1 MNKKVGKT
9 MSDLQNKYQI
19 SMKRMK
25 VRASTLVFPFGTGA
39 MIDLPDWVLMTTSGE
54 YWDKKKLTTIHDER
68 LEKVLGVNGFKSPV
82 VKHSDDDIDENK
94 KDDKLYMP
102 FVQFPTWYFCPKCRR
117 FKTLKEWERDYKKV
131 NGEESVMKRPV
142 CSEPKCKV
150 KLAPARLVVACE
162 NGHIDDF
169 PWIQW
174 THLKDHKKIC
184 ANPQLFIKTSGVTS
198 GLEGI
203 TVECKNKNCGA
214 RISLSGT
221 FTSSDKNE
229 FEMLEKKAQKDG
241 LVDEKFSLKCKGN
254 RPWDGTK
261 DDECGLYPTTVQ
273 RGAIN
278 VYFPELESSIIIP
291 PYSDKFTKQ
300 IEESSEFEK
309 MNIQLETIEN
319 LKISNELKKNSIDE
333 TIKEQIEAIAKETTL
348 DKLVVEK
355 IILRKQEKIEDERD
369 AAIDKIKYKEEEYK
383 ALTGEI
389 SYDIINQAD
398 FKIEAKEVKEYC
410 KKYLKRVVLIHKMRE
425 VRVLTGFSR
434 INGPDNNIMDSDDE
448 EELGNKKYKLIKP
461 LSDRNWY
468 PAVEVNGEGIF
479 IELDENIIER
489 WINENPE
496 VTERI
501 NNIDKKY
508 YKILSDKGFSIRR
521 ITPKFILLHTLS
533 HLIIKELS
541 FKCGYSSTSLRER
554 IYCNKDDN
562 SYHMCGVMIY
572 TANGDSEGTLGGL
585 VRQGKSDRLPRI
597 IDSAIEKARFCSLD
611 PVCIESLG
619 QGRDGLN
626 LAACFS
632 CCLVSETSCEE
643 FNTLLDRAL
652 IVGTLDNEKIGFF
665 NNYK

>member
-1 MNKKVGKT
+1 

-19 SMKRMK
+19 SIKKMK

-68 LEKVLGVNGFKSPV
+68 LEKVLGVKQFKSPV
-82 VKHSDDDIDENK
+82 VKPSNDDLDEDE
-94 KDDKLYMP
+94 KDEKLYMP

-117 FKTLKEWERDYKKV
+117 FKTLKEWEKDFKKA
-131 NGEESVMKRPV
+131 NGEDKVMKRPV
-142 CSEPKCKV
+142 CSDLKCKV

-169 PWIQW
+169 PWIEW
-174 THLKDHKKIC
+174 THLKDHKKVC
-184 ANPQLFIKTSGVTS
+184 SNPQLIIKTSGVSS

-203 TVECKNKNCGA
+203 TVECKNCGA

-229 FEMLEKKAQKDG
+229 FEMLEKKAQKDE
-241 LVDEKFSLKCKGN
+241 LISEDFSLKCKGN

-261 DDECGLYPTTVQ
+261 DDRCGLYPTTVQ

-278 VYFPELESSIIIP
+278 VYFPKIESSIVIP
-291 PYSDKFTKQ
+291 PYSDKFTKEV
-300 IEESSEFEK
+300 EESSEFERLLIK
-309 MNIQLETIEN
+309 LEDEDREYKREEFINKAISAISKEKALDENIV
-319 LKISNELKKNSIDE
+319 KK
-333 TIKEQIEAIAKETTL
+333 
-348 DKLVVEK
+348 VV
-355 IILRKQEKIEDERD
+355 LRKLEGNQEEEN
-369 AAIDKIKYKEEEYK
+369 AIDKIKYKEEEYK
-383 ALTGEI
+383 ALIGEL
-389 SYDIINQAD
+389 SYEIFEQTD
-398 FKIEAKEVKEYC
+398 FKIEAKEIKGYY
-410 KKYLKRVVLIHKMRE
+410 KSYLSKVVLIHKMRE
-425 VRVLTGFSR
+425 VRALTGFSR

-448 EELGNKKYKLIKP
+448 EESSSKKYKLIKP

-468 PAVEVNGEGIF
+468 PAIEVNGEGIF
-479 IELDENIIER
+479 IELDERLIEK
-489 WINENPE
+489 WIKENPE

-521 ITPKFILLHTLS
+521 ITPKFVLLHTLS

-541 FKCGYSSTSLRER
+541 FKCGYSSTSIRER
-554 IYCNKDDN
+554 IYCNMDGN
-562 SYHMCGVMIY
+562 SYHMCGIMIY

-585 VRQGKSDRLPRI
+585 VRQGKSDRLPNI
-597 IDSAIEKARFCSLD
+597 IDSAIEKARFCSSD

>member
-1 MNKKVGKT
+1 

-19 SMKRMK
+19 SMKKMK

-68 LEKVLGVNGFKSPV
+68 LEKVLGVKQFKSPV
-82 VKHSDDDIDENK
+82 VKPSNDDLDEDE
-94 KDDKLYMP
+94 KDEKLYMP

-117 FKTLKEWERDYKKV
+117 FKTLKEWEKDFKKA
-131 NGEESVMKRPV
+131 NGEDKVMKRPV
-142 CSEPKCKV
+142 CSDLKCKV

-169 PWIQW
+169 PWIEW
-174 THLKDHKKIC
+174 THLKDHKKVC
-184 ANPQLFIKTSGVTS
+184 SNPQLIIKTSGVSS

-203 TVECKNKNCGA
+203 TVECKNCGA

-229 FEMLEKKAQKDG
+229 FEMLEKKAQKDE
-241 LVDEKFSLKCKGN
+241 LISEDFYLKCKGN

-261 DDECGLYPTTVQ
+261 DERCGLYPTTVQ

-278 VYFPELESSIIIP
+278 VYFPKIESSIVIP
-291 PYSDKFTKQ
+291 PYSDKFTKEV
-300 IEESSEFEK
+300 EESSEFERLLIK
-309 MNIQLETIEN
+309 LEDEDREYKRAEFINKAISAISKEKALDENIV
-319 LKISNELKKNSIDE
+319 KK
-333 TIKEQIEAIAKETTL
+333 
-348 DKLVVEK
+348 V
-355 IILRKQEKIEDERD
+355 ILRKLEGNQEEEN
-369 AAIDKIKYKEEEYK
+369 AIDKIKYKEEEYK
-383 ALTGEI
+383 ALIGEL
-389 SYDIINQAD
+389 SYEIFEQTD
-398 FKIEAKEVKEYC
+398 FKIEAKEVKEYY
-410 KKYLKRVVLIHKMRE
+410 KSYLSKVVLIHKMRE
-425 VRVLTGFSR
+425 VRALTGFSR

-448 EELGNKKYKLIKP
+448 EESSSKKYKLIKP

-479 IELDENIIER
+479 IELDERLIEK
-489 WINENPE
+489 WIEGNPE

-521 ITPKFILLHTLS
+521 ITPKFVLLHTLS

-554 IYCNKDDN
+554 IYCNMDDN
-562 SYHMCGVMIY
+562 SYHMCGIMIY

-585 VRQGKSDRLPRI
+585 VRQGKSDRLPNI
-597 IDSAIEKARFCSLD
+597 IDSAIEKARFCSSD

>member
-1 MNKKVGKT
+1 

-19 SMKRMK
+19 SMKKMK

-68 LEKVLGVNGFKSPV
+68 LEKVLGVKQFKSPV
-82 VKHSDDDIDENK
+82 VKPSNDDLDEDE
-94 KDDKLYMP
+94 KDEKLYMP

-117 FKTLKEWERDYKKV
+117 FKTLKEWEKDFNKA
-131 NGEESVMKRPV
+131 NGEDKVMKRPV
-142 CSEPKCKV
+142 CSDLKCKV

-169 PWIQW
+169 PWIEW
-174 THLKDHKKIC
+174 THLKDHKKVC
-184 ANPQLFIKTSGVTS
+184 SNPQLMIKTSGVSS

-203 TVECKNKNCGA
+203 TVECKNCGA

-229 FEMLEKKAQKDG
+229 FEMLEKKAQKDE
-241 LVDEKFSLKCKGN
+241 LISEDFSLKCKGN

-261 DDECGLYPTTVQ
+261 DERCGLYPTTVQ

-278 VYFPELESSIIIP
+278 VYFPKIESSIVIP
-291 PYSDKFTKQ
+291 PYSDKFTKM
-300 IEESSEFEK
+300 IEASSEFEK

-319 LKISNELKKNSIDE
+319 LKISDELKKNSIDE
-333 TIKEQIEAIAKETTL
+333 TIIEQVKAISKETCL
-348 DKLVVEK
+348 NEEIVEK
-355 IILRKQEKIEDERD
+355 IILRKLEKIKEQEETSVE
-369 AAIDKIKYKEEEYK
+369 KIKYKEEEYK
-383 ALTGEI
+383 ALIGEL
-389 SYDIINQAD
+389 SYDIFEQAD

-410 KKYLKRVVLIHKMRE
+410 KSYLSKVVLIHKMRE
-425 VRVLTGFSR
+425 VRALTGFSR

-448 EELGNKKYKLIKP
+448 EESSSKKYKLIKP

-468 PAVEVNGEGIF
+468 PAIEVNGEGIF
-479 IELDENIIER
+479 IELDERLIEK
-489 WINENPE
+489 WIEENPE
-496 VTERI
+496 VTKRI
-501 NNIDKKY
+501 KNIDKKY
-508 YKILSDKGFSIRR
+508 YKILSDKEFSIRR

-554 IYCNKDDN
+554 IYCNMDDN
-562 SYHMCGVMIY
+562 SYHMCGIMIY

-585 VRQGKSDRLPRI
+585 VRQGKSDRLPNI
-597 IDSAIEKARFCSLD
+597 IDNAIEKARFCSSD

-652 IVGTLDNEKIGFF
+652 IVGTLDNENIGFF

>member
-1 MNKKVGKT
+1 
-9 MSDLQNKYQI
+9 MSDLKCKHQI
-19 SMKRMK
+19 SMEKMK

-39 MIDLPDWVLMTTSGE
+39 MVDLPDWVLMTTSGE
-54 YWDKKKLTTIHDER
+54 YWDKNKLTTIHDER
-68 LEKVLGVNGFKSPV
+68 LEKVLGVKEFKSPV
-82 VKHSDDDIDENK
+82 VKQFDDDSEESRKNNE
-94 KDDKLYMP
+94 LYMP
-102 FVQFPTWYFCPKCRR
+102 FVQFPTWYFCPKCRK
-117 FKTLKEWERDYKKV
+117 FKTLKEWEQDYKKA
-131 NGEESVMKRPV
+131 NREKEVMKNPV
-142 CSEPKCKV
+142 CFDSESKCKAPLV
-150 KLAPARLVVACE
+150 PARLVVACE

-169 PWIQW
+169 PWIKW

-184 ANPQLFIKTSGVTS
+184 DNPQLEIKTSGVSS

-229 FEMLEKKAQKDG
+229 FKILEEKIKKG
-241 LVDEKFSLKCKGN
+241 EIELVDNIKEFSLKCNGN

-261 DDECGLYPTTVQ
+261 DERCGLYPTTVQ

-278 VYFPELESSIIIP
+278 VYFPKIESSIVIP
-291 PYSDKFTKQ
+291 PYSDKFTKEV
-300 IEESSEFEK
+300 EESSEFERLLIK
-309 MNIQLETIEN
+309 LEDEDREYKREEFINRAISAISKEKALDENIV
-319 LKISNELKKNSIDE
+319 KK
-333 TIKEQIEAIAKETTL
+333 
-348 DKLVVEK
+348 VV
-355 IILRKQEKIEDERD
+355 LRKLECNQEEEN
-369 AAIDKIKYKEEEYK
+369 AIDKIKYKEEEYK
-383 ALTGEI
+383 ALIGDL
-389 SYDIINQAD
+389 SYDIFNQAD
-398 FKIEAKEVKEYC
+398 FKIEAREVKEYC
-410 KKYLKRVVLIHKMRE
+410 KSYLNKVVLIHKMRE

-448 EELGNKKYKLIKP
+448 DGASSKNYKLIKP

-468 PAVEVNGEGIF
+468 PAIEVNGEGIF
-479 IELDENIIER
+479 IELDERLIEK
-489 WINENPE
+489 WIKENPE

-521 ITPKFILLHTLS
+521 ITPKFVLLHTLS

-554 IYCNKDDN
+554 IYCNTDDN
-562 SYHMCGVMIY
+562 SYHMCGIMIY

-585 VRQGKSDRLPRI
+585 VRQGKSDRLPNI
-597 IDSAIEKARFCSLD
+597 INSAIEKARFCSSD

-652 IVGTLDNEKIGFF
+652 VVGILDNEKIGFF

>member
-1 MNKKVGKT
+1 

-19 SMKRMK
+19 SMKKMK

-68 LEKVLGVNGFKSPV
+68 LEKVLGVKQFKSPV
-82 VKHSDDDIDENK
+82 VKPSNDDLDEDE
-94 KDDKLYMP
+94 KDEKLYMP

-117 FKTLKEWERDYKKV
+117 FKTLKEWEKDFKKA
-131 NGEESVMKRPV
+131 NGEDKVMKRPV
-142 CSEPKCKV
+142 CSDLKCKV

-169 PWIQW
+169 PWIEW
-174 THLKDHKKIC
+174 THLKDHKKVC
-184 ANPQLFIKTSGVTS
+184 SNPQLIIKTSGVSS

-203 TVECKNKNCGA
+203 TVECKNCGA

-229 FEMLEKKAQKDG
+229 FEMLEKKAQKDE
-241 LVDEKFSLKCKGN
+241 LVEEKFSLECKGN

-261 DDECGLYPTTVQ
+261 DKNCGLYPTTVQ

-278 VYFPELESSIIIP
+278 VYFPKIESSIVIP
-291 PYSDKFTKQ
+291 PYSDKFTKI
-300 IEESSEFEK
+300 IEASSEFEK
-309 MNIQLETIEN
+309 MNIQLEVFEN
-319 LKISNELKKNSIDE
+319 LKIDEKLKNDYINEQIKAITNEIKLNVK
-333 TIKEQIEAIAKETTL
+333 IKE
-348 DKLVVEK
+348 DVVRT
-355 IILRKQEKIEDERD
+355 IVLRKLEKIEEQEDI
-369 AAIDKIKYKEEEYK
+369 AIDKIKYKEEEYK
-383 ALTGEI
+383 AIIGEL
-389 SYDIINQAD
+389 SYDILDQAD
-398 FKIEAKEVKEYC
+398 FTIEAKDVKEYY
-410 KKYLKRVVLIHKMRE
+410 KSYLSKVVLIHKMRE
-425 VRVLTGFSR
+425 VRALTGFSR
-434 INGPDNNIMDSDDE
+434 INGPDNNIMDSDDDDE
-448 EELGNKKYKLIKP
+448 SSSKKYKLIKP

-468 PAVEVNGEGIF
+468 PAIEVNGEGIF
-479 IELDENIIER
+479 IELDERLIEK
-489 WINENPE
+489 WIEENPE

-521 ITPKFILLHTLS
+521 ITPKFVLLHTLS

-554 IYCNKDDN
+554 IYCNMDDN
-562 SYHMCGVMIY
+562 SYHMCGIMIY

-585 VRQGKSDRLPRI
+585 VRQGKSDRLPNI
-597 IDSAIEKARFCSLD
+597 IDKAIEKARFCSSD

-652 IVGTLDNEKIGFF
+652 VVGTLDNEKIGFF